1 MRLCISYGKI
11 SIKSDDREKGMF
23 AMVKAIVQEGYLNYL
38 VSNEI
43 PVTLITKNG
52 VPMNGIITHSDSFT
66 ILIETQRK
74 QSLLYKA
81 AISTIVPS
89 KPVPLSTMFDQV
101 TTNNK

>member
-1 MRLCISYGKI
+1 ML
-11 SIKSDDREKGMF
+11 
-23 AMVKAIVQEGYLNYL
+23 AMVKATVQEGYLSYL

-52 VPMNGIITHSDSFT
+52 VPMNGVITFSDT
-66 ILIETQRK
+66 YTMMIETPRK

-89 KPVPLSTMFDQV
+89 KPVPLSTMFDHGSP
-101 TTNNK
+101 TNK